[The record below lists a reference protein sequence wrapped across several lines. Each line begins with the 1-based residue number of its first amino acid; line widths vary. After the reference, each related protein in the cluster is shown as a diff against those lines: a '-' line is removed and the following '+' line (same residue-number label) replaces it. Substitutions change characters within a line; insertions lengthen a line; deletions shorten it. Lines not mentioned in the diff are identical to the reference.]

1 MVAVL
6 SVSRLIISPADAE
19 GKIHSEMKSAD
30 SNIEQE
36 SLLTVGSSQKQMNR
50 RKRNREKREDK
61 WAVPAVTLALATD
74 IDGPEGFSS
83 LVPDVA
89 AVAVSMT
96 DAAFYAT
103 CKFIPC

>member
-74 IDGPEGFSS
+74 IDGPEGFFFTCPGCSS
-83 LVPDVA
+83 SRRLYDRCGLLCH
-89 AVAVSMT
+89 M
-96 DAAFYAT
+96 
-103 CKFIPC
+103 